1 MVSQFCGTQVHIGLV
16 CFSILEFSEQKSGCW
31 LARLWRGGAVKNPLI
46 QVVGGTKAP
55 VSWLLY
61 LGESC
66 APRGLTPALVH
77 SGVIPKLVWAG
88 NFYVLP
94 YRSCFQLEKV
104 LCF

>member
-1 MVSQFCGTQVHIGLV
+1 M
-16 CFSILEFSEQKSGCW
+16 
-31 LARLWRGGAVKNPLI
+31 KNPLI

-61 LGESC
+61 LEESC